1 MESDRSLR
9 EAGESVRKKRREEE
23 SQSGIRGRFMD
34 MSRSHGY
41 QIQGVAWLP
50 DSGRKRR
57 AYPLR
62 RHMDKCKTERVLEGV
77 CATPQNT
84 VLRLR
89 GWRGGGLIHGIDIGG
104 AVHEQ
109 PHDVDVPKPRGFH
122 QGGRPILSAR
132 WRRRREAHMKTP
144 AATWSR

>member
-1 MESDRSLR
+1 
-9 EAGESVRKKRREEE
+9 
-23 SQSGIRGRFMD
+23 
-34 MSRSHGY
+34 
-41 QIQGVAWLP
+41 
-50 DSGRKRR
+50 
-57 AYPLR
+57 
-62 RHMDKCKTERVLEGV
+62 MDKCKTERVLEGV

-84 VLRLR
+84 VLRLW

-144 AATWSR
+144 AATWSRCSVLAPIPYRSMTIPPFETNEQVVAAKSWEWEEGGGIKCSEPSSFGLFPAPEG